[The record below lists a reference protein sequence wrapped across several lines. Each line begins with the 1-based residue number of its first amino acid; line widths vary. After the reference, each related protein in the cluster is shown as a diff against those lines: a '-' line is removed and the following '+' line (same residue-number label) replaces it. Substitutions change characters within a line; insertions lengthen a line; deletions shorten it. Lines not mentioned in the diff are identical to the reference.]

1 MGGHRCRFP
10 ACSEPF
16 AKQSTLND
24 LLSILTGVGLAAAC
38 GFRVFVPLF
47 VLSLGARSGAM
58 NLSDG
63 FQWLGSD
70 LALLALGVATA
81 LEIGAYYI
89 PVVDNLLDTLATP
102 AAIVAGIAASAA
114 VMDGLDPWLR
124 WVLATIGGGGAA
136 AAVQI
141 PTVLARGVSSLT
153 TAGTGNSLVATGE
166 LAAASGL
173 SVAML
178 ILPFLGAALLVVLT
192 IWLVRR
198 YQRDRA
204 QREVSLAPAN

>member
-1 MGGHRCRFP
+1 M
-10 ACSEPF
+10 
-16 AKQSTLND
+16 ND

-38 GFRVFVPLF
+38 GFRVFVPLL

-58 NLSDG
+58 NLSEG
-63 FQWLGSD
+63 FHWLGSD

-81 LEIGAYYI
+81 LEIGAYYV

-102 AAIVAGIAASAA
+102 AAVVAGIAASAA
-114 VMDGLDPWLR
+114 VMDGLDPWMR
-124 WVLATIGGGGAA
+124 WVLATIGGGSAA

-153 TAGTGNSLVATGE
+153 TAGTGNSVVATGE
-166 LAAASGL
+166 LAAASAL
-173 SVAML
+173 SIAMM

-192 IWLVRR
+192 VWLVRR
-198 YQRDRA
+198 YRRA
-204 QREVSLAPAN
+204 RAERELALSPAS